1 MREYCPR
8 GLNYFAWFTLAS
20 TLVLICAG
28 GLVTSKGVG
37 MAVPD
42 WPNSYGYNMFFFP
55 VSKWV
60 GGIFYEHLHRLI
72 ASTVGLLTVILAL
85 LLWFKEKRRW
95 VRVLALLAVVAVILQ
110 GILGGLRVVL
120 DKSQLGIFHALL
132 AQLFFLMIGALA
144 VVTSPRWTQR
154 QKTTPAI
161 LPVYAQ
167 GPFRYLYL
175 LGTVL
180 ILSQLFLGATMRHQ
194 HAGLAIPDFPL
205 AYGQW
210 WPPTDQAS
218 LRVINQHRVGVY
230 DHSPVTA
237 WQIQLQIGRDRLGA
251 SGGIRYST
259 RVAGRAGLPHITPP
273 LGRPRHTA
281 REPGHTRSV
290 SLNASD
296 ASGVEPR

>member
-237 WQIQLQIGRDRLGA
+237 WQIQLQMVHRIGGVLVLIA
-251 SGGIRYST
+251 T
-259 RVAGRAGLPHITPP
+259 AVAA
-273 LGRPRHTA
+273 
-281 REPGHTRSV
+281 
-290 SLNASD
+290 
-296 ASGVEPR
+296 